1 MEIHEA
7 FAEWA
12 LEKSI
17 KINGIAAHNFEGR
30 GVGII
35 AEKRHAA
42 NTVLLT
48 VPLSALRTAN
58 TVPKDISRALP
69 KTTVHNLLATDLT
82 LDASALRAPW
92 HAVLPTQDTFED
104 SMPLLWPKSLQELL
118 PPQAAKLLSNQ
129 QSKLKQDWALTSAAF
144 PTIIYEA
151 YLHSWLVINTRT
163 FYFVS
168 PAPKNKSKP
177 VPTPKNRDDCMALN
191 PFADYFNHTSSPSAC
206 EVGFSEDGY
215 TITSTVP
222 IKKGEEIYISYG
234 HHSNDFLLTEY
245 GFILAGDTNKWDEV
259 ELDVYVL
266 ELLSAEKKEM
276 LEEEGFLGNY
286 VLDRETVC
294 YRTQVALR
302 LACLPLSKWRSFV
315 NGLDDG
321 EKDQAKVDRVLLKLL
336 GKYQKDVLE
345 KIRLVNILD
354 EGKPDQRDTLNNR
367 WRQIDTLLQR
377 AIDRIPS

>member
-7 FAEWA
+7 FTEWA
-12 LEKSI
+12 LDKGI
-17 KINGIAAHNFEGR
+17 KINGIAAHTFEGR

-42 NTVLLT
+42 NEVLLN

-58 TVPKDISRALP
+58 TVPKDILRALP
-69 KTTVHNLLATDLT
+69 KTTVHNLLAADLT
-82 LDASALRAPW
+82 LDSSALRAPW
-92 HAVLPTQDTFED
+92 HAVLPTQDTFEN
-104 SMPLLWPKSLQELL
+104 SMPLLWPTSLQELL

-144 PTIIYEA
+144 PTITYET

-168 PAPKNKSKP
+168 PAPKVKSKP
-177 VPTPKNRDDCMALN
+177 GPTPKNRDDCLALN

-206 EVGFSEDGY
+206 EVGFSVDGY
-215 TITSTVP
+215 TVTSSVP

-245 GFILAGDTNKWDEV
+245 GFILAGDANKWDEV
-259 ELDVYVL
+259 DLDAYVL
-266 ELLSAEKKEM
+266 GLLNADKKEI
-276 LEEEGFLGNY
+276 LKEEGFLGNY
-286 VLDRETVC
+286 VLDQETVC

-302 LACLPLSKWRSFV
+302 LACLPIGKWRSFV
-315 NGLDDG
+315 SGLDDG
-321 EKDQAKVDRVLLKLL
+321 EKDQSKVDQVLLKLL
-336 GKYQKDVLE
+336 QKHQNDVLE
-345 KIRLVNILD
+345 KMRSVRKLD
-354 EGKPDQRDTLNNR
+354 EGKPDQRDTLEKR
-367 WRQIDTLLQR
+367 WQQIGALLQR
-377 AIDRIPS
+377 AIDRIQS